1 MEHKTCDCSLG
12 ISNFD
17 LKRVSNTFFV
27 HTCVCVVADENMS
40 LAHSDADAVDVA
52 TPPQSDGETSPHS
65 ESETDPE
72 GNPSGENEV
81 NIGKKL
87 CKVSV
92 Q

>member
-1 MEHKTCDCSLG
+1 MTFETREKERLQKLRA
-12 ISNFD
+12 ISR
-17 LKRVSNTFFV
+17 LCPFFV